1 MAGTKNTDLR
11 NAQADRLV
19 QNLDKLEL
27 LDSGGTPIARGNVF
41 WASASNGEV
50 QPSSDINL
58 SGLSAAGNGTD
69 AVTARFYD
77 ADGSEEIADLTVTI
91 TGAGGDIQLINTN
104 ISDGQPVTL
113 QKQNVTITEPANTQ

>member
-19 QNLDKLEL
+19 QNLDKLEV
-27 LDSGGTPIARGNVF
+27 LDSNDNAIARGNVF
-41 WASASNGEV
+41 WASASGGEV

-58 SGLSAAGNGTD
+58 SGLAAAGNGTD
-69 AVTARFYD
+69 AVTARCYD
-77 ADGSEEIADLTVTI
+77 NDGSEEISGLTVTI